1 MVNPTST
8 NKYRRWSVFIRLTE
22 QHIRELDAVRGL
34 TPRGTYMRELLD
46 RDPAVVNYRNWL
58 TRLEKADLLPPR
70 RDEFTQ

>member
-1 MVNPTST
+1 
-8 NKYRRWSVFIRLTE
+8 
-22 QHIRELDAVRGL
+22 
-34 TPRGTYMRELLD
+34 MRELLD